1 MTETNIRIITSIF
14 LLSTLIVS
22 LNNNF
27 FLTIFVIL
35 IFYQI
40 IFEFQNMIKKIYKNK
55 KFVTFIIL
63 LLIIFYMFSI
73 SLIVWQ
79 IIFFD
84 SEFYKKKL
92 LLIFLVCILTDTGGY
107 IFGKTLKG
115 KKLTKISP
123 GKTYSG
129 MYGSYIL
136 SLALTPMIFKNH
148 ISIEIILISTF
159 IISSVSQFGDLF
171 ISYLKRKSNIK
182 DTDNILPGHGG
193 LLDRFDGFI
202 FAIPV
207 GLILF
212 KIL

>member
-55 KFVTFIIL
+55 KFVKFIIL

-107 IFGKTLKG
+107 IFEKTFKG
-115 KKLTKISP
+115 KIN
-123 GKTYSG
+123 
-129 MYGSYIL
+129 
-136 SLALTPMIFKNH
+136 KN
-148 ISIEIILISTF
+148 
-159 IISSVSQFGDLF
+159 
-171 ISYLKRKSNIK
+171 KS
-182 DTDNILPGHGG
+182 
-193 LLDRFDGFI
+193 R
-202 FAIPV
+202 
-207 GLILF
+207 
-212 KIL
+212 